1 VKIERAFEIFREEKS
16 KEGYPSELIEKSLK
30 FAEHYLN
37 TITSFLN
44 GRHPELVERA
54 KVEMLPEA
62 LEFAERW
69 IRGLSGLVGAE
80 AKVKGKAY
88 WEERIKEVVA

>member
-1 VKIERAFEIFREEKS
+1 MKIEKAFEIFREEKS
-16 KEGYPSELIEKSLK
+16 KEGYPSELIDRALK

-69 IRGLSGLVGAE
+69 IRGLAGMIGAE

-88 WEERIKEVVA
+88 WEEKIKGVVA